1 MNKLEEYSDTD
12 ILEELKLIMPKR
24 RTRKRSWLDKR
35 NYLISILH
43 YKFNYTEEKIANMF
57 SLTCDPLNRSS
68 INHAKKQP
76 GNFSKSEDTNF
87 IINTSELVKKF
98 PFNIPEKYTEG
109 IEKNLYIPMTIK
121 QHRRIVTY
129 CEKHTLRQ
137 NQAIRKLL
145 DSALKIDESNYT
157 VKLVRE

>member
-1 MNKLEEYSDTD
+1 MNKSEEYTD
-12 ILEELKLIMPKR
+12 IDILNELKCIMPKR
-24 RTRKRSWLDKR
+24 RTRKRTWLDKR

-76 GNFSKSEDTNF
+76 GHFSKCEDTNF
-87 IINTSELVKKF
+87 LVNTDELAKKF
-98 PFNIPEKYTEG
+98 PYNIPEEYTEG
-109 IEKNLYIPMTIK
+109 IEKNLYIPMSIK
-121 QHRRIVTY
+121 QHRRIVNY
-129 CEKHTLRQ
+129 CEKHSLRR
-137 NQAIRKLL
+137 NQAIRKLIDNSL
-145 DSALKIDESNYT
+145 MIDETNYT

>member
-1 MNKLEEYSDTD
+1 MNRLEEYSDTD
-12 ILEELKLIMPKR
+12 ILNALKNIIPKQ
-24 RTRKRSWLDKR
+24 RTRKRTYIDKR

-43 YKFNYTEEKIANMF
+43 YKFQYTEEKIANMF
-57 SLTCDPLNRSS
+57 SLTSDPLNRSS

-76 GNFSKSEDTNF
+76 GYYSKNEDTNF
-87 IINTSELVKKF
+87 LVNTGELAEKF

-109 IEKNLYIPMTIK
+109 IEKNLHIPMSIK
-121 QHRRIVTY
+121 QHRRIVNY

-145 DSALKIDESNYT
+145 DSALKIDETNYT